1 MTNFKIIAKY
11 VKEIEFKIPNSKTFF
26 MLSKD
31 ISKYKINIDISSNRF
46 KEKFIEVE
54 TMLSLSNT
62 SDEKDKIKTKIIYS
76 AIVEL
81 SENIKDKEEL
91 EKIILIK
98 IPTEIYPTLYET
110 FIFLFKQAGIKDLKI
125 EKRVDFEELYNQRK
139 KN

>member
-91 EKIILIK
+91 EKIILINVPK
-98 IPTEIYPTLYET
+98 EVYPEIRKT
-110 FIFLFKQAGIKDLKI
+110 FIFFFEMSGFKDIKI
-125 EKRVDFEELYNQRK
+125 EEKVDFQELYLRRK
-139 KN
+139 N